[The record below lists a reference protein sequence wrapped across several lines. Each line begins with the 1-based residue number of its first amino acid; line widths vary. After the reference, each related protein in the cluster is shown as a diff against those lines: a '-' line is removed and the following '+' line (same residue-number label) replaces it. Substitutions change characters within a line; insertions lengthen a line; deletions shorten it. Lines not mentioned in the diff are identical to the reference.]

1 MLKLSTLIA
10 IALIIFFPL
19 NSFAWGPGVHIG
31 VSLSIVDQLPD
42 YLRILIMSNLNEY
55 LYGSL
60 APDFIVGKTLSEF
73 SGHSHNWDV
82 GFRILEMADSDRKK
96 AFAYG
101 YLSHLSQDAVAHGI
115 LANSMNGRLR
125 NTKHMVLELV
135 ADNMYPNTFKYLAA
149 QILKR
154 YNKELDNDYKKLVES
169 ALFSFGVSK
178 LIFKG
183 MVRVSLGRRIIKK
196 AVYNEKLLEF
206 IHLNFREIKSYIK
219 LSEQFSLDVLVK
231 GMESPVVKI
240 SAISR

>member
-1 MLKLSTLIA
+1 MSKLSILIA
-10 IALIIFFPL
+10 IALVILFPL

-31 VSLSIVDQLPD
+31 VSLSVIDQLPD
-42 YLRILIMSNLNEY
+42 YLKILIMSNINEY

-82 GFRILEMADSDRKK
+82 GFKILEMADNDRKE

-115 LANSMNGRLR
+115 LANGMNGKLK
-125 NTKHMVLELV
+125 NTKHMILELV
-135 ADNMYPNTFKYLAA
+135 ADNMCSSTFKYLAV
-149 QILKR
+149 QTLKK

-169 ALFSFGVSK
+169 VLFSFGVSK

-183 MVRVSLGRRIIKK
+183 MVRVSLGRKIIKK
-196 AVYNEKLLEF
+196 AIYNERFFEF
-206 IHLNFREIKSYIK
+206 IHLNFKEIESYIK
-219 LSEQFSLDVLVK
+219 LSKQFSLDVLVK